1 MIACI
6 CRGSL
11 LAARSKVV
19 AGRRM
24 TGFNDN
30 GSYPELVVQPDAEV
44 AGAIWVQDAQVVVD
58 HNLVTL
64 PHPRYSAAFSSA
76 IVEAL
81 RGRISEARDP
91 LMSNRDDV
99 PALPSKV
106 SVAISING
114 NLRELIFF
122 HGPLFSTSF
131 ARNFSS
137 PARRRG
143 AIMGSVVPALCSSM
157 ACASIRALLLRS

>member
-1 MIACI
+1 M
-6 CRGSL
+6 
-11 LAARSKVV
+11 KKFPVV
-19 AGRRM
+19 APIPPPHAGEKSFHLLTDEGVGSRISTE
-24 TGFNDN
+24 TGKSFR
-30 GSYPELVVQPDAEV
+30 SQ
-44 AGAIWVQDAQVVVD
+44 IC
-58 HNLVTL
+58 
-64 PHPRYSAAFSSA
+64 
-76 IVEAL
+76 
-81 RGRISEARDP
+81 ISEARDP
-91 LMSNRDDV
+91 LMSNRADV

-114 NLRELIFF
+114 NLREFGIFF
-122 HGPLFSTSF
+122 HGQLLSTSF